1 MRSIPI
7 FFTPDERTAWLLAI
21 RALLTFK
28 VPA

>member
-1 MRSIPI
+1 MNLLGI
-7 FFTPDERTAWLLAI
+7 FTPDERTAWILAI